1 MPIIAWRQIDENGA
15 LMEPTNVKMSNVLEV
30 DQVSKFYA
38 NRKALDRVSLSVAGG
53 EFVALLGPNG
63 AGKTTLF
70 QLASGLFVADGGRIL
85 IEDQDM
91 STNAVAALAG
101 IGVVFQQPTLDLD
114 LGVRAN
120 LRFHARLH
128 GMDTARARR
137 RIQEELERL
146 DLLDRSDDVCR
157 SLSGGIRRRVELARA
172 LLHEPRLLLMDE
184 ATVGLDPA
192 SRHALL
198 EYVRGLCD
206 SRHLGV
212 LWATHLVDEAECA
225 SRVVILHR
233 GRLLYQGTPQDLVQQ
248 TDANNLSGAFLELT
262 GKPGNSPVEN
272 N

>member
-1 MPIIAWRQIDENGA
+1 MNASNI
-15 LMEPTNVKMSNVLEV
+15 KMSSVLEV
-30 DQVSKFYA
+30 DQVSKSYA
-38 NRKALDRVSLSVAGG
+38 TRKALDSVNLSVAAG

-70 QLASGLFVADGGRIL
+70 QLTSGLFVADGGRIL
-85 IEDQDM
+85 IENRDM
-91 STNAVAALAG
+91 RTETVAALAG

-114 LGVRAN
+114 LSVRAN

-128 GMDTARARR
+128 GMATARATR

-192 SRHALL
+192 SRRGLL
-198 EYVRGLCD
+198 EYVHGLCD

-212 LWATHLVDEAECA
+212 LWATHLVDEAEYA
-225 SRVVILHR
+225 SRVIVLHH
-233 GRLLYQGTPQDLVQQ
+233 GRLLCQGTPQELVRL
-248 TDANNLSGAFLELT
+248 TGASDLSGAFLELT
-262 GKPGNSPVEN
+262 GQSSNSQEEDN
-272 N
+272 